1 MLLIFDLKTT
11 SQVAPLAQSNLQAFL
26 QAKSMKS
33 HHGET
38 CKINQHLSKVLYFT
52 VVLHILQCAHV
63 TYIMLTHHMKAF
75 PTSSNFHLKIIRKCV
90 ENQYRK
96 SCQLFLPPGL
106 VFGGIWASK
115 IRPKIISKSQK
126 IILATQKT
134 SPCPSQSLQEGSE
147 ASADA
152 TGCLPKPQKWL
163 QEASRR

>member
-1 MLLIFDLKTT
+1 MR
-11 SQVAPLAQSNLQAFL
+11 
-26 QAKSMKS
+26 S

-52 VVLHILQCAHV
+52 VLLHILQCAHV

-75 PTSSNFHLKIIRKCV
+75 PISSNFHLKIIRKCV

-106 VFGGIWASK
+106 VFGGIWAPK

-126 IILATQKT
+126 IILAPKKRHPAPPKA
-134 SPCPSQSLQEGSE
+134 SKKAPE

-152 TGCLPKPQKWL
+152 TGCLPKPPKCL